1 MCSRSGPVCTYL
13 AIEALADGG
22 VAAGVP
28 RDLAMGIAQQT
39 VSFSL
44 FSAVPKLL
52 ICVDSST
59 PVLEVAFYQVY
70 TRTGFESTVDGL
82 VCQTGAQAE
91 LLQTQLK
98 S

>member
-1 MCSRSGPVCTYL
+1 M

-28 RDLAMGIAQQT
+28 PDLAMGIASQT
-39 VSFSL
+39 ASFSQ

-52 ICVDSST
+52 ICANSST

-70 TRTGFESTVDGL
+70 NPSKRTGLESTLDGL

-91 LLQTQLK
+91 LLQIQLK